1 MAFIQYTTQIIMSF
15 VMLSMVSI
23 ILPRATV
30 SLNRVSEV
38 IESDIKIK
46 DPIDFKTLPEK
57 INGEIEFKN
66 VCFKYPDASECVL
79 EEINFK
85 ASSGETTAFIGSTGS
100 GKSTLVNLIP
110 RFYDV
115 TEGEILLDGINIKE
129 LKLDDLRSRVSYVP
143 QQGVLFTGTIEN
155 NIKYSNPKL
164 SDKDM
169 KKVAKIS
176 QSEEFISNL
185 SGEYDY
191 PISQGGTNVSGGQ
204 RQRLSI
210 ARALAAKS
218 EVIIFDDS
226 FSALD
231 FKTDANLRKAL
242 KKEVNNT
249 VIIVAQRISTIKDAD
264 KILVMNEGRIVGE
277 GTHDYLLK
285 NNKIYQEIA
294 ASQLSEE
301 EIA

>member
-1 MAFIQYTTQIIMSF
+1 
-15 VMLSMVSI
+15 
-23 ILPRATV
+23 
-30 SLNRVSEV
+30 
-38 IESDIKIK
+38 
-46 DPIDFKTLPEK
+46 
-57 INGEIEFKN
+57 
-66 VCFKYPDASECVL
+66 
-79 EEINFK
+79 
-85 ASSGETTAFIGSTGS
+85 
-100 GKSTLVNLIP
+100 
-110 RFYDV
+110 
-115 TEGEILLDGINIKE
+115 
-129 LKLDDLRSRVSYVP
+129 
-143 QQGVLFTGTIEN
+143 LFTGTIEN